1 MSVDTSAARP
11 YHSSGM
17 AKRPALPTLSGVLQQ
32 EIVDCGAPMRQIAR
46 VSGVDHAVLSRFVNG
61 HRTIT
66 LDTADRLA
74 GQLGFVLKRV
84 KGA

>member
-1 MSVDTSAARP
+1 MARQ
-11 YHSSGM
+11 
-17 AKRPALPTLSGVLQQ
+17 RTIPTLSGALQQ
-32 EIVDCGAPMRQIAR
+32 EIVDCGAPIRQIAR
-46 VSGVDHAVLSRFVNG
+46 DSGVDSAVLSRFVNG

-74 GQLGFVLKRV
+74 GHFGCVLKRA